1 MLDCLLTTLIRE
13 LQCDGIEG
21 RRAEARRVAARFVRS
36 VARIFVVLNAE
47 MTPQS
52 GKKRLLVSLHLF
64 DFLVRNSSNLC
75 YTFCWTVFTGFW
87 FRTTSSLS
95 CVCWRLRRCTDS
107 HQCISPICANQSRQS
122 EADRGCALLPS
133 VIWSLVQ
140 HPSTSALGHSP

>member
-95 CVCWRLRRCTDS
+95 CVC
-107 HQCISPICANQSRQS
+107 
-122 EADRGCALLPS
+122 
-133 VIWSLVQ
+133 
-140 HPSTSALGHSP
+140 